1 MRVSLV
7 ALCTV
12 GLVAS
17 APAEVHVVRHP
28 PGVGRTVSAA
38 VLPKAELLVPLTDK
52 VHRKGAKK
60 HLLEGLIGKS
70 TTVPLTGANFDHEYV
85 TDATFGGQKFKL
97 IVDTG
102 SSDTWVIQQGFT
114 CLNPDTGDPQPAQS
128 CNFGPGFSPAQS
140 TTFQL
145 FPNVTFAI
153 SYGDGSFVD
162 GPAGF
167 DTISIGD
174 LSVTKQ
180 EIGVPNVAGWFGDGI
195 TSGILGLAFPD
206 TTSVYNTTNLQDI
219 PSSTRLFYNPFFFT
233 AVQEKKVTN
242 SYFSIALNRPSFAA
256 QLSDDY
262 TPNLGILA
270 FGGIAPVSVQKTS
283 VTVPI
288 QGYTV
293 RGDVYLPTNR
303 NPEYIFYSV
312 DVQSFSF
319 PGGSYIPSPG
329 IVLDSGTTLN
339 VLPAALARAYNAQFK
354 PKAQYD
360 AQDNLYIVACNAKAP
375 VFSVK
380 IGGVVFTIDPQDQVL
395 PAGTDEN
402 GNEVCISGTQSGGPD
417 LPGEFFILGDV
428 FLHNVVTTFNPIQR
442 EVTITQR
449 APY

>member
-17 APAEVHVVRHP
+17 AQAEVHVVRHP
-28 PGVGRTVSAA
+28 PAEGRAVSSAA
-38 VLPKAELLVPLTDK
+38 LPKAEFLVPFTDK
-52 VHRKGAKK
+52 IHRKGAKK
-60 HLLEGLIGKS
+60 HLLDGLIGKG
-70 TTVPLTGANFDHEYV
+70 TTVSLTGANFDHEYI
-85 TDATFGGQKFKL
+85 TDVTFGGQTFKL

-102 SSDTWVIQQGFT
+102 SSDTWVIQQGFS
-114 CLNPDTGDPQPAQS
+114 CLDPDTGNPQREQS
-128 CNFGPGFSPAQS
+128 CKLGPGFRPAKS
-140 TTFQL
+140 TTFQK
-145 FPNVTFAI
+145 FPKVTFAI
-153 SYGDGSFVD
+153 SYGDGNFVY

-167 DTISIGD
+167 DTVSIGD
-174 LSVTKQ
+174 LSVRKQ
-180 EIGVPNVAGWFGDGI
+180 EIGVPTVAGWFGDGI

-206 TTSVYNTTNLQDI
+206 ATSVYNATSVEDISSSTNLI
-219 PSSTRLFYNPFFFT
+219 YYNPFFFT

-242 SYFSIALNRPSFAA
+242 PYFSIALNRPSFAA
-256 QLSDDY
+256 QLSKTR

-270 FGGIAPVSVQKTS
+270 FGGIAPVPVQKTS

-288 QGYTV
+288 QGYTI
-293 RGDVYLPTNR
+293 RGGALVPTNK
-303 NPEYIFYSV
+303 NPEYFLYSV

-319 PGGSYIPSPG
+319 PGASPYIPSPG
-329 IVLDSGTTLN
+329 IILDTGTTLN
-339 VLPAALARAYNAQFK
+339 VLPAALADAYNAGFK

-360 AQDNLYIVACNAKAP
+360 AQDNVYIVACNAKAP
-375 VFSVK
+375 VLSLK
-380 IGGVVFTIDPQDQVL
+380 IGGVVFTIDPQDQII

-402 GNEVCISGTQSGGPD
+402 GNLVCISGTQKGVPGGF
-417 LPGEFFILGDV
+417 LILGDV

>member
-17 APAEVHVVRHP
+17 AQAEVHVVRHP
-28 PGVGRTVSAA
+28 PAEGRAVSSAA
-38 VLPKAELLVPLTDK
+38 LPKAEFLVPFTDK
-52 VHRKGAKK
+52 IHRKGAKK
-60 HLLEGLIGKS
+60 HLLDGLMGKS
-70 TTVPLTGANFDHEYV
+70 TTVSLAGASFDHEYV
-85 TDATFGGQKFKL
+85 TDVTFGGQTFKL

-102 SSDTWVIQQGFT
+102 SSDTWVIQQGFS
-114 CLNPDTGDPQPAQS
+114 CLDPATGDPQPAQS
-128 CNFGPGFSPAQS
+128 CGLGPGFSPAKS

-145 FPNVTFAI
+145 FPKVTFAI
-153 SYGDGSFVD
+153 SYGDGSFTY

-167 DTISIGD
+167 DTVSIGD

-180 EIGVPNVAGWFGDGI
+180 EIGVPTVAGWAGDGL

-206 TTSVYNTTNLQDI
+206 ATSVYNTTNLQDI
-219 PSSTRLFYNPFFFT
+219 SSSTSLIYNPFFFT

-256 QLSDDY
+256 QLSNDN

-270 FGGIAPVSVQKTS
+270 FGGIAPVPVQKTS

-288 QGYTV
+288 QGYTI
-293 RGDVYLPTNR
+293 RGGALVPTSK
-303 NPEYIFYSV
+303 NPEYFLYSV

-339 VLPAALARAYNAQFK
+339 VLPAALARAYNAGFK

-375 VFSVK
+375 VLSLN
-380 IGGVVFTIDPQDQVL
+380 IGGVVFTIDPQDQII